1 MTINQGLLGLTL
13 SSLLSSGATLAADFN
28 KGIEAYESGDY
39 KTAMAEWTPLAEQ
52 GNAKAQDKLGIMYEK
67 GLGVLEND
75 RTASSWYVKAAKQ
88 GDANAQYNLARMY
101 HSGQYI
107 GQWTGLTD
115 YVRAYMWYNLAS
127 YNGSEQAP
135 ENKEELSKQLTSDQ
149 LQKAQYMSS
158 LCLERQYED
167 CWTNSEEEVP
177 ISARLGMAKRSE
189 AFNPEAQSIFGD
201 LFDGAM
207 NLIRSSKPAE

>member
-1 MTINQGLLGLTL
+1 M
-13 SSLLSSGATLAADFN
+13 
-28 KGIEAYESGDY
+28 
-39 KTAMAEWTPLAEQ
+39 
-52 GNAKAQDKLGIMYEK
+52 
-67 GLGVLEND
+67 
-75 RTASSWYVKAAKQ
+75 
-88 GDANAQYNLARMY
+88 
-101 HSGQYI
+101 
-107 GQWTGLTD
+107 
-115 YVRAYMWYNLAS
+115 
-127 YNGSEQAP
+127 
-135 ENKEELSKQLTSDQ
+135 TSDQ